1 MLRWFMRRI
10 RRFWLLLLF
19 IVLLIPVALWIT
31 ASTERGSRWLI
42 NSTLHLLPADV
53 SIQQVDGTLLD
64 SLTLT
69 GIQFTAPPHQGSLKK
84 AHLQWQPA
92 ALLKRKIHIVDLTV
106 DGLVLDIGETESS
119 SEPAQI
125 PQLPMAID
133 FDSIRITNT
142 EVMLQGETHG
152 RRDYVF
158 IYQVNKLAAVVKEQY
173 KLFVPAAGDNPITA
187 DFYDLFRDTREEHPV
202 STEVGAWGGQEFVRI
217 IGRHLQR
224 KAIYPDEKAATG
236 RPYEGIENLRPETK
250 AAVDAFLV
258 KQAASQM

>member
-1 MLRWFMRRI
+1 MRRI

-19 IVLLIPVALWIT
+19 IVLLIPVALWVT

-53 SIQQVDGTLLD
+53 SIQQIDGSLLD

-69 GIQFTAPPHQGSLKK
+69 GIQFTAPPHRGSLRK

-133 FDSIRITNT
+133 LDSVKITNT
-142 EVMLQGETHG
+142 EVMLQGQTHRIDSVELSAHTRQNQFIVDSLITEG
-152 RRDYVF
+152 RDCTACALPAR
-158 IYQVNKLAAVVKEQY
+158 L
-173 KLFVPAAGDNPITA
+173 LFQLG
-187 DFYDLFRDTREEHPV
+187 
-202 STEVGAWGGQEFVRI
+202 
-217 IGRHLQR
+217 
-224 KAIYPDEKAATG
+224 G
-236 RPYEGIENLRPETK
+236 RPGRNR
-250 AAVDAFLV
+250 AA
-258 KQAASQM
+258 QG